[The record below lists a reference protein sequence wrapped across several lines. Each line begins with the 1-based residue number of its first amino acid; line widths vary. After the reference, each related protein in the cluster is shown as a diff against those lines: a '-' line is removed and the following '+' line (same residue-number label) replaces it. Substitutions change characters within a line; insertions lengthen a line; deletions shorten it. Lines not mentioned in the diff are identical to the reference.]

1 MSLGNTV
8 WTLHLSH
15 GIHRSLQ
22 GSAWPFDPA
31 GALSARPPRSCP
43 VPSPLPPPSPLLP
56 HRTPGEGASLYDL
69 TAFSEARPFPIFDV
83 IHKLLVLVSSSII
96 SYPRLIKKFRN
107 RHFKFIT

>member
-1 MSLGNTV
+1 MSLGNAVDSPPQPRHT
-8 WTLHLSH
+8 S
-15 GIHRSLQ
+15 Q
-22 GSAWPFDPA
+22 
-31 GALSARPPRSCP
+31 SARLGAALRPGRSTQRSATALLPRAL
-43 VPSPLPPPSPLLP
+43 SPLPPRSPLLP

-69 TAFSEARPFPIFDV
+69 TAFSEARPFPIFNV